1 MNFRASARKD
11 LQRQGFEVEQL
22 NAWLGHSTAV
32 AVKHYGRTSEED
44 IQRACKIGGVCG
56 GVCGGVEASSRE
68 GNGAPPDQSIPVL
81 PSKNEGIQYTQMDSN
96 H

>member
-44 IQRACKIGGVCG
+44 IKRACEIGGVCG
-56 GVCGGVEASSRE
+56 GADSPSQGQPVT
-68 GNGAPPDQSIPVL
+68 PPTEQNPVF
-81 PSKNEGIQYTQMDSN
+81 PVIQNGIQYTQMDSN